1 MGVAQV
7 NKAMTQVDK
16 VTQRNAAWAEELSS
30 TADQMAA
37 HAENLQKLMSVF
49 RADRSAAGATARP
62 TAISSNASTDNVQQH
77 HTRARQDRSHGSRQS
92 AMGVDVNGAT
102 GFKHSQWT
110 NEL

>member
-7 NKAMTQVDK
+7 NQAMTQVDK

-37 HAENLQKLMSVF
+37 HAETLQRLMSVF
-49 RADRSAAGATARP
+49 RAERSAPSSSATLSTAQAPIRRVQEDHRQTRPDQSSGERQAPKAADLTYGASFKP
-62 TAISSNASTDNVQQH
+62 
-77 HTRARQDRSHGSRQS
+77 SH
-92 AMGVDVNGAT
+92 
-102 GFKHSQWT
+102 WT